1 MIDEAHSVDQYVD
14 PDLSRISF
22 AGKDVLEI
30 GCGAGGFTLEHLKQA
45 NSILGIDPD
54 AESIETLKA
63 EWSEQCLDARVDF
76 CQGEVFVFRQG
87 EVFMFRQGD
96 VVDFPLPEEA
106 FDIAVFA
113 KSF

>member
-1 MIDEAHSVDQYVD
+1 MIDEIHSVDQYVD
-14 PDLSRISF
+14 PVLSRISF

-45 NSILGIDPD
+45 HSILGIDPD

-63 EWSEQCLDARVDF
+63 EWSKFQLSTQVD
-76 CQGEVFVFRQG
+76 
-87 EVFMFRQGD
+87 FRQGD
-96 VVDFPLPEEA
+96 AIDFPLPAEA
-106 FDIAVFA
+106 FDVAVFA